1 MKTSHIST
9 LAFAILFSSSV
20 MAQKTIKPV
29 SETVQNEVKADTLSE
44 VLQQYLLLKLNL
56 DGPKPKMDTV
66 SILYNNYIG
75 ELEYLNDPS
84 VPMRY
89 VKTDPDYYRLFV
101 PLTYYYSPIAEY
113 STMRWKFKEPFTA
126 PSLNE
131 QLSPCDTLQFTKIKR
146 SARLVDAAL
155 MDLYLNHPNL
165 VVTTEDHIMSR
176 KLYHGNKKIE
186 IPKTEVK
193 SLFRADK
200 VEENVGEAEMVISKP
215 NWWVTGG
222 NGSLQITQ
230 NYISDN
236 WYKGGESNN
245 AVMANLQL
253 FANYNDREK
262 VQFENL
268 LEAKLGFN
276 SSPSDEYHKYLVNTD
291 QLRLYSKLG
300 IQAAHNWYY
309 TITGEFKT
317 QFVKGYKANSEELV
331 AAFLAPA
338 DVIVSVGMDYK
349 LKKKNSTFPY
359 SCLH

>member
-1 MKTSHIST
+1 
-9 LAFAILFSSSV
+9 
-20 MAQKTIKPV
+20 
-29 SETVQNEVKADTLSE
+29 
-44 VLQQYLLLKLNL
+44 
-56 DGPKPKMDTV
+56 
-66 SILYNNYIG
+66 
-75 ELEYLNDPS
+75 
-84 VPMRY
+84 
-89 VKTDPDYYRLFV
+89 
-101 PLTYYYSPIAEY
+101 
-113 STMRWKFKEPFTA
+113 MRWIFLEPFSA

-176 KLYHGNKKIE
+176 KLYHGDKKIE
-186 IPKTEVK
+186 IQKTEVK

-268 LEAKLGFN
+268 LEANLGFN
-276 SSPSDEYHKYLVNTD
+276 SSPSDDYH
-291 QLRLYSKLG
+291 
-300 IQAAHNWYY
+300 
-309 TITGEFKT
+309 
-317 QFVKGYKANSEELV
+317 
-331 AAFLAPA
+331 
-338 DVIVSVGMDYK
+338 
-349 LKKKNSTFPY
+349 
-359 SCLH
+359 